1 MVAVFLSTP
10 LPVAVS
16 VTDSQNLAIANAMKE
31 CRQAGIQVIAIDSD
45 VDREKN
51 RDARA
56 AELVRVHSGASPSIM
71 KLWPRAPVI
80 DN

>member
-1 MVAVFLSTP
+1 MRK
-10 LPVAVS
+10 
-16 VTDSQNLAIANAMKE
+16 VTLRHA
-31 CRQAGIQVIAIDSD
+31 RVGRSD
-45 VDREKN
+45 HGDEKN

>member
-1 MVAVFLSTP
+1 MPARP
-10 LPVAVS
+10 EIADEPRGRHVS
-16 VTDSQNLAIANAMKE
+16 IWMRKVTLRHA
-31 CRQAGIQVIAIDSD
+31 RVGRSD
-45 VDREKN
+45 HGDEKK